1 MQRYLQKFAVK
12 NFLEVRLGPFS
23 TTVKRH
29 NLLQANHHSTGQSEA
44 TPWVT
49 EYNGYPSP
57 CKGKSVLPPDFL
69 SYCLPD
75 VASIYVTLLP
85 IQGVLEPKV
94 PVHVST
100 QFGTAN
106 WTPYSEIKTVCKTP
120 MPIKLCVGP
129 SETSGVVM
137 IV

>member
-29 NLLQANHHSTGQSEA
+29 NLLQANHHIA
-44 TPWVT
+44 
-49 EYNGYPSP
+49 
-57 CKGKSVLPPDFL
+57 
-69 SYCLPD
+69 
-75 VASIYVTLLP
+75 
-85 IQGVLEPKV
+85 QGVLEPKV
-94 PVHVST
+94 PAHVST